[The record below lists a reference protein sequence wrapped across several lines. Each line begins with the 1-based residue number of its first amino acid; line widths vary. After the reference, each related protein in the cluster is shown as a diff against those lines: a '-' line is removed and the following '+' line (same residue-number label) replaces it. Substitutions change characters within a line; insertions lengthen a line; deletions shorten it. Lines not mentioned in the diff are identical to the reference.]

1 VIVSDGPRAEPGEL
15 NQVRA
20 MSPAA
25 ILFDWDNTLID
36 GWAAIEAGL
45 NAAFAAFGKPA
56 WTREQVLANVRKS
69 LRDSFPEHF
78 GDDWERARD
87 IFYDAVQATHLQ
99 VIRPLPETL
108 AMLDAL
114 THLPLGVVSNKQGSL
129 LRREAEHLGWGA
141 RFQTLVGA
149 GDAVADKPSG
159 APLHLALARM
169 GLSAGPHI
177 WYVGDTSID
186 MQAAR
191 AAGCVAVLLGDAAH
205 DGGIASCAPDF
216 AFAHG
221 LALAAALH
229 TLDKCRQR
237 PDIPN

>member
-1 VIVSDGPRAEPGEL
+1 MTMQTHGLAPT
-15 NQVRA
+15 
-20 MSPAA
+20 A

-78 GDDWERARD
+78 GHEWERARD
-87 IFYDAVQATHLQ
+87 IFYEAVHATHLE
-99 VIRPLPETL
+99 VIRPLPASI
-108 AMLDAL
+108 AMLDSLA
-114 THLPLGVVSNKQGSL
+114 HLPLGVVSNKQGPL
-129 LRREAEHLGWGA
+129 LRKEALHLGWAERFGA
-141 RFQTLVGA
+141 LVGA

-159 APLHLALARM
+159 APLHLALAQM

-191 AAGCVAVLLGDAAH
+191 AAGCRAVLLGDAAH
-205 DGGIASCAPDF
+205 DGGIAACAPDM
-216 AFAHG
+216 AFTDG
-221 LALAAALH
+221 VQLAARLH
-229 TLDKCRQR
+229 ALDK
-237 PDIPN
+237 